1 MPTPLKKSTQTTNLE
16 INLKHH
22 GGKFGVTGSCHEL
35 SIKHNGNNH
44 GILIDCGLFQGR
56 DAKDKNGNERKL
68 DIEFPIAH
76 LKALILTHTHIDHI
90 GRLPWLLAKGFKQ
103 PIYCTPATAELVPLM
118 LDDGLKLQLGLNK
131 GQRERVLALI
141 KKQIKPIPYNQWHR
155 IKLTST
161 AKSSS
166 SRSSRSSS
174 LLEAKRSCPSSLYL
188 RFQPAGHIL
197 GSAYVEIKLPNNE
210 IIVFSGDLG
219 ASKTPLL
226 PDPIPPKRADLL
238 VIESTY
244 GNKIHDSVE
253 TRATRLQQ
261 IIERSLEDGGAII
274 IPAFSVGRTQEL
286 LFDIEHLIHHKKID
300 SKIPIILDSPLANKV
315 TKQYRRFKK
324 LWSKEATTKLNNHR
338 HPLNFEQCIVIE
350 SHKEHMKIVNRLK
363 STAEP
368 CIIVAASG
376 MCAGGR
382 VMNYLEALLPDKRTD
397 IILAGYQAHGTLGRD
412 LQNQEHQVWIDNQPI
427 DVNAQIHT
435 MSGYS
440 AHADQSDLIKF
451 VEGIEEGRKEI
462 VVVHGE
468 DDVRREFE
476 RVLATR
482 NYTLR

>member
-1 MPTPLKKSTQTTNLE
+1 MPKPQKNSTQTINLDVK
-16 INLKHH
+16 LKHH
-22 GGKFGVTGSCHEL
+22 GGKLGVTGSCHEL
-35 SIKHNGNNH
+35 SINNNSNNH
-44 GILIDCGLFQGR
+44 GILIDCGLFQGK

-68 DIEFPIAH
+68 DIEFSISH

-131 GQRERVLALI
+131 GQRERVLGLI
-141 KKQIKPIPYNQWHR
+141 RKQIKPIPYNQWHR
-155 IKLTST
+155 IPL
-161 AKSSS
+161 SS
-166 SRSSRSSS
+166 
-174 LLEAKRSCPSSLYL
+174 CSSLYV

-219 ASKTPLL
+219 PSNTPLL
-226 PDPIPPKRADLL
+226 PDPIPPKRADIL

-244 GNKIHDSVE
+244 GNKRHDSVE
-253 TRATRLQQ
+253 TRASRLQE

-286 LFDIEHLIHHKKID
+286 LFDIEHLIHHQKID
-300 SKIPIILDSPLANKV
+300 TKIPVILDSPLANKV

-324 LWSKEATTKLNNHR
+324 LWSREAKNKIVNQR
-338 HPLNFEQCIVIE
+338 HPLNFEQCITID
-350 SHKEHMKIVNRLK
+350 SHKEHMGLVNRLK
-363 STAEP
+363 TTAEP

-376 MCAGGR
+376 MCNGGR

-412 LQNQEHQVWIDNQPI
+412 IQNKHKAVWIDNKEI
-427 DVNAQIHT
+427 EINAQIHT

-440 AHADQSDLIKF
+440 AHADQVDLIRF
-451 VEGIEEGRKEI
+451 VEGIKEGRKEI
-462 VVVHGE
+462 HIVHGE
-468 DDVRREFE
+468 KDARDELE
-476 RVLATR
+476 RKLKIMQD
-482 NYTLR
+482 

>member
-1 MPTPLKKSTQTTNLE
+1 MPTPPKNSTQTTNLE

-22 GGKFGVTGSCHEL
+22 GGKLGVTGSCHEL
-35 SIKHNGNNH
+35 NINNNGNNH
-44 GILIDCGLFQGR
+44 GILIDCGLFQGK
-56 DAKDKNGNERKL
+56 DAKDKHGNDKKL
-68 DIEFPIAH
+68 DIEFPISH

-131 GQRERVLALI
+131 GQRVRILELI
-141 KKQIKPIPYNQWHR
+141 RKQIKPIQYNEWHR
-155 IKLTST
+155 IPLSST
-161 AKSSS
+161 VKSSGARSCSKS
-166 SRSSRSSS
+166 SRSHSSFSSS
-174 LLEAKRSCPSSLYL
+174 PLKTSPSHLLL

-210 IIVFSGDLG
+210 IVVFSGDLG
-219 ASKTPLL
+219 PSNTPLL
-226 PDPIPPKRADLL
+226 PDPISPKRADLL

-244 GNKIHDSVE
+244 GNKLHDSVE
-253 TRATRLQQ
+253 TRAKRLQE
-261 IIERSLEDGGAII
+261 IIERSLKDGGAII

-286 LFDIEHLIHHKKID
+286 LFDIEHLIHHQKID

-324 LWSKEATTKLNNHR
+324 LWSKEAKTKLNNQR
-338 HPLNFEQCIVIE
+338 HPLNFEQCITIE
-350 SHKEHMKIVNRLK
+350 SHKEHMQIVNRLK

-412 LQNQEHQVWIDNQPI
+412 LQNQKERVWIDNQPI
-427 DVNAQIHT
+427 EVNAQIHT

-440 AHADQSDLIKF
+440 AHADQADLIKF
-451 VEGIEEGRKEI
+451 VDGIEEGRKEV

-468 DDVRREFE
+468 REARE
-476 RVLATR
+476 ALCAALT
-482 NYTLR
+482 

>member
-1 MPTPLKKSTQTTNLE
+1 MPTPPKNSTQATDLI

-22 GGKFGVTGSCHEL
+22 GGKLGVTGSCHEL
-35 SIKHNGNNH
+35 NINSNGYNH
-44 GILIDCGLFQGR
+44 GILIDCGLFQGK
-56 DAKDKNGNERKL
+56 DAKDKHGNDKKL
-68 DIEFPIAH
+68 DIEFPISH

-131 GQRERVLALI
+131 GQRARVLELI
-141 KKQIKPIPYNQWHR
+141 KKQIKPIPYNQWHQ

-161 AKSSS
+161 AKPSRSFCSSS
-166 SRSSRSSS
+166 SLKTSPSY
-174 LLEAKRSCPSSLYL
+174 LLL

-210 IIVFSGDLG
+210 IVVFSGDLG
-219 ASKTPLL
+219 PSNTPLL
-226 PDPIPPKRADLL
+226 PDPTPPKRADLL

-253 TRATRLQQ
+253 TRAKRLQQ

-286 LFDIEHLIHHKKID
+286 LFDIEHLIHHNKID

-324 LWSKEATTKLNNHR
+324 LWSKEAKTKLNNQR
-338 HPLNFEQCIVIE
+338 HPLNFEQCITIE
-350 SHKEHMKIVNRLK
+350 SHKEHMQIVNRLK

-382 VMNYLEALLPDKRTD
+382 VMNYLEALLSDKRTD
-397 IILAGYQAHGTLGRD
+397 IILAGYQAHSTLGRD
-412 LQNQEHQVWIDNQPI
+412 LQNKEETVWIDNQPI

-440 AHADQSDLIKF
+440 AHADQADLVKF
-451 VEGIEEGRKEI
+451 VDGIEEGKKEI

-468 DDVRREFE
+468 HEAREALE
-476 RVLATR
+476 KILDATSC
-482 NYTLR
+482 